1 MNAQALLS
9 EAKQTAVPAVRG
21 TQNRRVIE
29 EWMPA
34 VAELRRK
41 HFTYLMIWEWLK
53 ARGVDV
59 HERPGTFISAVSRRR
74 RRWLNN
80 KTNYEL

>member
-1 MNAQALLS
+1 MTAEQLLS
-9 EAKQTAVPAVRG
+9 QAQETPTPLMRGKQG
-21 TQNRRVIE
+21 RRVIE
-29 EWMPA
+29 SWMPA
-34 VAELRRK
+34 VDELRRK

-74 RRWLNN
+74 RRFLN
-80 KTNYEL
+80 KTKYEL

>member
-1 MNAQALLS
+1 MTADVLLA
-9 EAKQTAVPAVRG
+9 EAKQTPVPAVRG
-21 TQNRRVIE
+21 KQNRRVIE

-34 VAELRRK
+34 VSELRRK

-53 ARGVDV
+53 ERGVDV
-59 HERPGTFISAVSRRR
+59 HERPATFISAVSRRR

-80 KTNYEL
+80 KSSEL

>member
-1 MNAQALLS
+1 MTADALLAQ
-9 EAKQTAVPAVRG
+9 AKQTPVPQSRG
-21 TQNRRVIE
+21 KQNRRVIE

-59 HERPGTFISAVSRRR
+59 HPRPGTFISAVSRRR
-74 RRWLNN
+74 RRCLN
-80 KTNYEL
+80 KQTAYEL